1 MATSFPKDK
10 LKVVLLEGIHQSAV
24 DTFKSAGYT
33 NLVHLPSALPQ
44 KELIETIKD
53 AHMVGVRSRT
63 HMQGPVLEAAEKLMA
78 IGCFCIGTNQVD
90 LETTKSRGIP
100 TFNAPHSN
108 TRSVAE
114 LVIAEI
120 VMLLRGIGDKSRA
133 AHDGKMVE
141 DCREQ

>member
-53 AHMVGVRSRT
+53 AHGGRPISY
-63 HMQGPVLEAAEKLMA
+63 
-78 IGCFCIGTNQVD
+78 
-90 LETTKSRGIP
+90 
-100 TFNAPHSN
+100 PHSG
-108 TRSVAE
+108 T
-114 LVIAEI
+114 
-120 VMLLRGIGDKSRA
+120 
-133 AHDGKMVE
+133 
-141 DCREQ
+141 CP